1 MVHRLGNKVLS
12 VENTVESVPAHEFR
26 QYVENLHAQ
35 VRNKLLKP
43 TLVVLQPHQHPM
55 AKGRERSP
63 HEGDT
68 GLNFPY
74 EVLVGLPARDL
85 SLTPQVC
92 IYFFF
97 VLFNFDFVS
106 LFLFF
111 RIVYILIFSQRSYK
125 GESGSSIP

>member
-1 MVHRLGNKVLS
+1 MGNDLETKVLS
-12 VENTVESVPAHEFR
+12 VKNTVDSVPAHEFR
-26 QYVENLHAQ
+26 QYVENLRAQ
-35 VRNKLLKP
+35 VRIKLSKT

-68 GLNFPY
+68 GLKTPC

-85 SLTPQVC
+85 SLTSQVC

-97 VLFNFDFVS
+97 LFRNF
-106 LFLFF
+106 
-111 RIVYILIFSQRSYK
+111 
-125 GESGSSIP
+125 

>member
-1 MVHRLGNKVLS
+1 MRLRGKSENGNDMVHDLEKKVLS

-26 QYVENLHAQ
+26 QYVENHHEQA
-35 VRNKLLKP
+35 RNKLSKP

-68 GLNFPY
+68 GLKTPC

-85 SLTPQVC
+85 SLTSQVC
-92 IYFFF
+92 IY
-97 VLFNFDFVS
+97 
-106 LFLFF
+106 
-111 RIVYILIFSQRSYK
+111 
-125 GESGSSIP
+125 